1 MFIFI
6 IITEHISSAL
16 LNTSCEQMKASLRTQ
31 KEFHLSQEKLLKQRE
46 LCETQKKINYKQ
58 ELINIQL
65 LREKF
70 GVYNNFN
77 NNTNNSNNSNSNE
90 TQLEFDKMDKK
101 CLEMELFRVME
112 EHDSL
117 LQFLINKKS
126 DDVSELQTEP
136 PIISSTSSESVY
148 KSGAKKPKDDKTT
161 IEELQTVNEKLR
173 QLVFQLL
180 GELEK
185 SQKDNIVLQVENQKL
200 KEENRNTLS
209 STLPELP
216 PLEPPALLY

>member
-1 MFIFI
+1 
-6 IITEHISSAL
+6 
-16 LNTSCEQMKASLRTQ
+16 MKASLETQ

-46 LCETQKKINYKQ
+46 LCEQQKKNNYKQ
-58 ELINIQL
+58 ELINKQM

-70 GVYNNFN
+70 GIYNNSN
-77 NNTNNSNNSNSNE
+77 NTNTNTNNSNESDSE
-90 TQLEFDKMDKK
+90 TNKMDRK
-101 CLEMELFRVME
+101 CLESELLSVME

-117 LQFLINKKS
+117 LQFLISKNTDQEKS
-126 DDVSELQTEP
+126 EPQAEPSTISTTSTE
-136 PIISSTSSESVY
+136 SMY
-148 KSGAKKPKDDKTT
+148 KSGSKKPKDDKIT

-185 SQKDNIVLQVENQKL
+185 SQKDNFVLQIENQKL
-200 KEENRNTLS
+200 KEENRNAFS
-209 STLPELP
+209 STVPELP